1 MSNKR
6 SRQNT
11 KSSNNNASNN
21 PSNNSSNRG
30 KEFKIEL
37 LNSAQKLAWAAF
49 QKHDVLFL
57 IGPAGTGKTF
67 LATAFAIKSLL
78 SKECERIV
86 LTRPIVEAGESLGFL
101 PGDFEEK
108 VNPYMMPMY
117 DCIDKL
123 IGYGENPQ
131 KTKIMERTEV
141 APLAYMRGRSQ
152 PFDANIL
159 TPNGYKKMG
168 EIVVNDLVIDSDGQ
182 PTKVEGVYPQ
192 GELDIYKITFTDNVS
207 VECSADHLWDT
218 TTLYERRYKKGFSTK
233 TTIQIMN
240 KIKQGHAYNHQ
251 IPVCKP
257 VNFITEGKL
266 PIDPYVL
273 GVLLG
278 DGNLHEQTSITF
290 SSVDEQIV
298 EELRKR
304 TGLSIQLSETRE
316 DKCPNYRISCISGK
330 NYLRTAIKNLELL
343 GSKSNNKFIPDIFK
357 TTSISNRL
365 EILRGLMDSDG
376 CCFEQKGKR
385 KPRVQYYSTSEN
397 LAQDVA
403 SIVYSLGGTASVKRR
418 KFTEKD
424 SHMLGKQLIKH
435 NHDLWVVS
443 IRMFEN
449 PFKLNRKAEKFI
461 PLQPLRSIKSI
472 EKVGRKEC
480 QCIKVSAKNSLYLTD
495 HCIVTHNTFD
505 DSVCVFDEAQNATI
519 SQLKLFMTRFGQHS
533 KLIITGDPRQSDI
546 GRGSGLAEVVHRL
559 KGVVGIGVIEFQ
571 NNSIVRHPLIGEILN
586 RLEDTNK
593 EDM

>member
-1 MSNKR
+1 
-6 SRQNT
+6 
-11 KSSNNNASNN
+11 
-21 PSNNSSNRG
+21 
-30 KEFKIEL
+30 
-37 LNSAQKLAWAAF
+37 
-49 QKHDVLFL
+49 
-57 IGPAGTGKTF
+57 
-67 LATAFAIKSLL
+67 
-78 SKECERIV
+78 
-86 LTRPIVEAGESLGFL
+86 
-101 PGDFEEK
+101 
-108 VNPYMMPMY
+108 
-117 DCIDKL
+117 
-123 IGYGENPQ
+123 
-131 KTKIMERTEV
+131 
-141 APLAYMRGRSQ
+141 
-152 PFDANIL
+152 
-159 TPNGYKKMG
+159 
-168 EIVVNDLVIDSDGQ
+168 
-182 PTKVEGVYPQ
+182 
-192 GELDIYKITFTDNVS
+192 
-207 VECSADHLWDT
+207 
-218 TTLYERRYKKGFSTK
+218 
-233 TTIQIMN
+233 MN
-240 KIKQGHAYNHQ
+240 KIKQAHAYNHQ

-257 VNFITEGKL
+257 VNFITEGNL

-316 DKCPNYRISCISGK
+316 DKCPTYRISCVSGK

-343 GSKSNNKFIPDIFK
+343 GSKSNNKFIPDMFK

-385 KPRVQYYSTSEN
+385 KPRVQYYSTSEK

-403 SIVYSLGGTASVKRR
+403 SIVHSLGGTASVRRR

-435 NHDLWVVS
+435 NHDLWVVG

-505 DSVCVFDEAQNATI
+505 SSVCVFDEAQNATK
-519 SQLKLFMTRFGQHS
+519 SQLKLFMTRFGQES

-546 GRGSGLAEVVHRL
+546 GSGSGLAEVVHRL
-559 KGVVGIGVIEFQ
+559 KGVAGIGVIEFQ
-571 NNSIVRHPLIGEILN
+571 NNSIVRHPLIGEILAK
-586 RLEDTNK
+586 LEDANNS
-593 EDM
+593 EGM